1 MGAPQIAGYAVTVAV
16 VVLIDLP
23 LGWLIAVAMLSGGFA
38 TLAVDTALRRRR

>member
-16 VVLIDLP
+16 VVLVDLP

-38 TLAVDTALRRRR
+38 PLAVEPAIRRKR